1 MLSKLLA
8 ALCLCLAADTAIAE
22 FRHFSDWTTEEKAWF
37 TTYAASSYID
47 YRQTSW
53 ALNQRDVNG
62 KYLFEEANPLLGK
75 RPSSGKIAA
84 FKLLGVAGLYYGIG
98 EMGFS
103 DKEFAWAAKAAVLVQ
118 AGVVVHNDSI
128 GVSINVA
135 F

>member
-8 ALCLCLAADTAIAE
+8 VLCLCLTADTAIAE
-22 FRHFSDWTTEEKAWF
+22 FRHFGDWTTEEKAWF

-53 ALNQRDVNG
+53 ALNKRGVNG
-62 KYLFEEANPLLGK
+62 EYLFEEANPLLGK
-75 RPSSGKIAA
+75 RPNSSKVAA

-103 DKEFAWAAKAAVLVQ
+103 NKEFAWAARAAVLLQV
-118 AGVVVHNDSI
+118 GVVIHNDSI
-128 GVSINVA
+128 GAEFKIA